1 MNVKASISKEL
12 NGRHTKI
19 LEGLFRL
26 SENRECADCRSRGPR
41 WASVNLGI
49 FICIQCSGIHRSLGV
64 HISKVRS
71 ATLDTWLPEQV
82 SFMQSMNNEKSNS
95 YWEAELPPNYDRSGI
110 ESFIRAKY
118 VERRWVSKNAK
129 QFTSKPE
136 ESGFS
141 YNLGIEHRSNSGSS
155 NKFMRSAPISINNS
169 TIKRE
174 PSENRRRWGS
184 VELNEKVTPLP
195 PPKGLPQVIERK
207 FGIPTGKE
215 KVSGDLVSALCLDGA
230 KDKSSIAS
238 PLDWQTFESIHCRNI
253 L

>member
-1 MNVKASISKEL
+1 MNEKASISKEI
-12 NGRHTKI
+12 NARHTKI
-19 LEGLFRL
+19 LEGLLRL
-26 SENRECADCRSRGPR
+26 PENRECADCRSRGPR

-95 YWEAELPPNYDRSGI
+95 YWEAKLPPNYDRSGI

-118 VERRWVSKNAK
+118 VEKRWVPKDAK
-129 QFTSKPE
+129 QFTSKPK
-136 ESGFS
+136 ESSFS
-141 YNLGIEHRSNSGSS
+141 YNLGIEHRSNASS
-155 NKFMRSAPISINNS
+155 SKNFTESAPIPIKNINVRRAES
-169 TIKRE
+169 A
-174 PSENRRRWGS
+174 NRRRWGS
-184 VELNEKVTPLP
+184 VELREKVTPLP

-215 KVSGDLVSALCLDGA
+215 KVSADLVNALCLDA
-230 KDKSSIAS
+230 VKENSSSAS
-238 PLDWQTFESIHCRNI
+238 PFGWQTFE
-253 L
+253 